1 MKNLLFY
8 IPFLF
13 LIGCSASGTTT
24 FTSQNTSVPEPA
36 VSGGAQGRILESVD
50 HYVPADPTAGITST
64 GEVVNAP
71 TPVDTLKNTGSTV
84 TNPVRKVPPASMT
97 FTKKSFAL
105 WGADAVS
112 PQGDS
117 THVTFNEFDHS
128 FAWNFHGHTLSIAQP
143 KETVA
148 NGTGTWT
155 LVAIVLVVFIVGI
168 GIGVVG
174 GKMISVSV

>member
-128 FAWNFHGHTLSIAQP
+128 FAWNFHGHTLSIRAAERNCCQRYGNVDFGSNRSCSLHCRHWNRRSGW
-143 KETVA
+143 KDD
-148 NGTGTWT
+148 
-155 LVAIVLVVFIVGI
+155 
-168 GIGVVG
+168 
-174 GKMISVSV
+174 